1 MRRAL
6 AAGLLAAVACAVVGT
21 WVVLRGLTFLGDAL
35 AHGVVPGL
43 ALAVLWGF
51 SPVVGALVAALVM
64 SGAITLVSRRAGV
77 REDTGIGL
85 LFVGM
90 LALGV
95 VIISR
100 SDSFATDVTSVLF
113 GDVLGVT
120 AGDLRGQA
128 VGAAVVVA
136 VSVVLYRPFLALAF
150 NEDKAATLGMRP
162 GLTHAL
168 LMVLL
173 ATAIVVSFQAI
184 GTLLV
189 FGLLIGPPATAGL
202 LVRRVPLIMATAVAL
217 GAATVVAGLALSY
230 HHDTAGG
237 ATIAGLGVAEFFV
250 VLAAQE
256 APGPCATPAAGT
268 PSERHLVGS
277 APPRCRRPGVAGGVP
292 VPSVPSASSSSG
304 RSPMMWRSMVAPAS
318 CSHGH
323 RDAVVGHQVAGLGV
337 EVEDG
342 GGQRLGLLALQ
353 PRSPPRLVDP
363 STSSRVSS
371 SARPL
376 ALRRRR
382 TRPPSAPSPP
392 VVLRVVGHVG
402 AAVVGAVVS
411 VGAVV
416 GRMRSS
422 SALWVWPAS
431 TSGTAPPRSTA
442 TRWSCTMATST
453 SGGSSSA
460 SCSATSGA
468 KARARSCSVPSPW
481 SLLSGV

>member
-1 MRRAL
+1 VTGAVDLGWFGEAFEPEFMRRAL

-64 SGAITLVSRRAGV
+64 SGAITLVSRRARV

-162 GLTHAL
+162 GLTHAV

-189 FGLLIGPPATAGL
+189 FGLLIGPPATASL

-217 GAATVVAGLALSY
+217 GAATVVTGLALSY

-237 ATIAGLGVAEFFV
+237 ATIAGLAVAEFFV

-256 APGPCATPAAGT
+256 GARAV
-268 PSERHLVGS
+268 RH
-277 APPRCRRPGVAGGVP
+277 A
-292 VPSVPSASSSSG
+292 
-304 RSPMMWRSMVAPAS
+304 
-318 CSHGH
+318 
-323 RDAVVGHQVAGLGV
+323 
-337 EVEDG
+337 
-342 GGQRLGLLALQ
+342 
-353 PRSPPRLVDP
+353 
-363 STSSRVSS
+363 
-371 SARPL
+371 
-376 ALRRRR
+376 RRR
-382 TRPPSAPSPP
+382 
-392 VVLRVVGHVG
+392 H
-402 AAVVGAVVS
+402 AV
-411 VGAVV
+411 
-416 GRMRSS
+416 
-422 SALWVWPAS
+422 
-431 TSGTAPPRSTA
+431 
-442 TRWSCTMATST
+442 
-453 SGGSSSA
+453 
-460 SCSATSGA
+460 
-468 KARARSCSVPSPW
+468 
-481 SLLSGV
+481 